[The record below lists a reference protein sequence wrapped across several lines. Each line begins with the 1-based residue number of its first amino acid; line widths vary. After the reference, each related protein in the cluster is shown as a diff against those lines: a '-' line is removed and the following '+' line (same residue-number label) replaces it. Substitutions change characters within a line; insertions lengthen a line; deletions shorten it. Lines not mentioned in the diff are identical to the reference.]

1 MNARPIVSAALIAG
15 LGAMFACGDSS
26 TMLGPK
32 TSPVSAER
40 ATAADGHGRHV
51 RVLRWNDALNRDVKA
66 SAVIGPRGGTL
77 SLRGLNTVFTVPAG
91 ALTAPTTITV
101 TALAGRRVVF
111 TMTPHGT
118 QFAKPAI
125 LTMSLKNT
133 NAFHKQ
139 AWRTLLEAGYIESP
153 IQIGTDDGVN
163 TYEDIATT
171 VDAAVTT
178 ASFPMSHFSVVIL
191 ASQIGDPVPCVTCN
205 TPHGADNR

>member
-1 MNARPIVSAALIAG
+1 MNARPILSAALIAG
-15 LGAMFACGDSS
+15 LGAMSACGDSS

-32 TSPVSAER
+32 TSAIAADR
-40 ATAADGHGRHV
+40 ATAADGHRRHV
-51 RVLRWNDALNRDVKA
+51 RVLRWNEALSHDVTA
-66 SAVIGPRGGTL
+66 SAAIGPRGGTL
-77 SLRGLNTVFTVPAG
+77 SLRGLNTTFVVPAG
-91 ALTAPTTITV
+91 ALTARTTITV

-133 NAFHKQ
+133 NAYHKQ
-139 AWRTLLEAGYIESP
+139 SWRTLLEAGYIESP
-153 IQIGTDDGVN
+153 VQIGTDDGVD

-171 VDAAVTT
+171 VDAGVTV

-191 ASQIGDPVPCVTCN
+191 ASQIGDPVPCPCN
-205 TPHGADNR
+205 NTHGADSR